1 MGIGTIMKARKI
13 LMVVSG
19 EDKAAILEQSLF
31 GPVVPEV
38 PASAL
43 QLHPDVTVVCDAA
56 AGARCREH
64 LA

>member
-1 MGIGTIMKARKI
+1 
-13 LMVVSG
+13 MVVSG
-19 EDKAAILEQSLF
+19 ADKAEILEKCLF

-56 AGARCREH
+56 AGARCAAH